1 MLNVMDAV
9 SKKEQVQAKGH
20 LTAMMYAENRR
31 KR

>member
-9 SKKEQVQAKGH
+9 SKKEQTEAKSH
-20 LTAMMYAENRR
+20 LNAMMYADSRS